1 MKKLALAVFVL
12 ALAQGCQEGGS
23 PQMSSQ
29 GTSTQRLMSDWPA
42 IFYIPHPDDEAIGMA
57 GGIREHVEAGRPVYL
72 VLITDGLNSCLR
84 AMMNSEPMVPGSTAC
99 DFSDSIAN
107 CPLYDPANPSAHPAD
122 HNHGMSEEHIGMMR
136 RVELLN
142 SARVLG
148 VKDVFIEDVG
158 KGFGDGEVATS
169 PQLVANI
176 IKKFEARFPGA
187 SHKVPSGIHDNGPDD
202 NGNCPASPPPS
213 AHKAIWDGAV
223 LVKAEGLTTDF
234 KGYRIY
240 HHLNPN
246 PCNTTPGETV
256 DISAWLSYKRASID
270 QYRLWDPDSGR
281 FALGQHSL
289 QPSGM
294 LDDAYLSNFEYRDS
308 LP

>member
-1 MKKLALAVFVL
+1 
-12 ALAQGCQEGGS
+12 
-23 PQMSSQ
+23 MSE
-29 GTSTQRLMSDWPA
+29 WPV

-72 VLITDGLNSCLR
+72 VLITDGHNSCLR
-84 AMMNSEPMVPGSTAC
+84 AMLNSEPMVPGSSEC
-99 DFSDSIAN
+99 DFSASVAN
-107 CPLYDPANPSAHPAD
+107 CPLYNPSNPSAHPAH
-122 HNHGMSEEHIGMMR
+122 HNHDMSEEDIGLMR

-148 VKDVFIEDVG
+148 VKDVFIEDTG
-158 KGFGDGEVATS
+158 KGFSDAAVATS
-169 PQLVANI
+169 PLMVADI

-187 SHKVPSGIHDNGPDD
+187 SHKVPSGAHDIILDA
-202 NGNCPASPPPS
+202 NGNCTTPNG

-223 LVKAEGLTTDF
+223 LVKAEGLITDF

-240 HHLNPN
+240 HHLSPN
-246 PCNTTPGETV
+246 PCNTTPAETV
-256 DISAWLSYKRASID
+256 DISPWFSFKRASID

-294 LDDAYLSNFEYRDS
+294 LDDAYLSQFEYRDP

>member
-1 MKKLALAVFVL
+1 MNRLAVVVFVL
-12 ALAQGCQEGGS
+12 ALAQGCQEGSQS
-23 PQMSSQ
+23 PVSSQ
-29 GTSTQRLMSDWPA
+29 GSSTQRLMSEWPA

-84 AMMNSEPMVPGSTAC
+84 AMMNSEPQVPGSPYC
-99 DFSDSIAN
+99 DYSDHIDN
-107 CPLYDPANPSAHPAD
+107 CPLYVPTNPSAHPAD
-122 HNHGMSEEHIGMMR
+122 HNFGMSEENIGMMR

-158 KGFGDGEVATS
+158 KGFGDGEVAAS
-169 PQLVANI
+169 PLLVANI

-187 SHKVPSGIHDNGPDD
+187 SHKVPSGAYDIVKDNE
-202 NGNCPASPPPS
+202 GNCTGANE
-213 AHKAIWDGAV
+213 AHKAVWDGAV
-223 LVKAEGLTTDF
+223 LVKSEGIITDF

-240 HHLNPN
+240 HHLSPN
-246 PCNTTPGETV
+246 PCNTTPAETI
-256 DISAWLSYKRASID
+256 DISAWITFKRASID

-294 LDDAYLSNFEYRDS
+294 LDDAYLSNFEYRDP

>member
-1 MKKLALAVFVL
+1 MKKLAVTVFLL
-12 ALAQGCQEGGS
+12 ALAQGCQDGGQPPVS
-23 PQMSSQ
+23 TQ
-29 GTSTQRLMSDWPA
+29 GTSAPRLMSQWPV

-84 AMMNSEPMVPGSTAC
+84 AMMNSEPLGPGLSEC
-99 DFSDSIAN
+99 DFSDNIAN
-107 CPLYDPANPSAHPAD
+107 CPLYVPSNPSAHPAD
-122 HNHGMSEEHIGMMR
+122 HNHGMSEENIGMMR

-158 KGFGDGEVATS
+158 KGFGDAEIASS
-169 PQLVANI
+169 PQLVADI

-187 SHKVPSGIHDNGPDD
+187 SHKVPSGAYDIVQDD
-202 NGNCPASPPPS
+202 EGNCGAPNG

-223 LVKAEGLTTDF
+223 LVKAEGLITDF

-240 HHLNPN
+240 HHLSPN
-246 PCNTTPGETV
+246 PCNTTPPETV
-256 DISAWLSYKRASID
+256 DISAWMTYKRASID